1 MAGFLAFNESMVI
14 WIPLAVFITITNG
27 IQILYLHKDKT
38 NDNKIDSPIKDKI
51 IKYVMTCLIV
61 IEIMAAVSAIITFGY
76 YDRFWRINDYVF
88 TWFWLDGFAGII
100 LFVFGICSMDKIVF
114 KKRYIMFLIIPL
126 ASSFLQFTGVVM
138 TITNPSYGS
147 GTEVLKALCY
157 IIGFPMMIIFSLQ
170 DRYRINK
177 ILIGI
182 MAVVT
187 PLARLVVVFNIWIR

>member
-1 MAGFLAFNESMVI
+1 MVI
-14 WIPLAVFITITNG
+14 WIPLTVFITITNG

-38 NDNKIDSPIKDKI
+38 NDNKIDSPAKDKI
-51 IKYVMTCLIV
+51 IKYVTTCLIV

-100 LFVFGICSMDKIVF
+100 LFVFGICYMDKIVF

-126 ASSFLQFTGVVM
+126 ASSFLQFIGVVM
-138 TITNPSYGS
+138 TIINPSYGS

-157 IIGFPMMIIFSLQ
+157 IIGFPMVIIFSLQ
-170 DRYRINK
+170 DRYKINK

-187 PLARLVVVFNIWIR
+187 PLARLVVAFNILIR